1 MYFGDKCSG
10 STRVLGTCR
19 AGSIPASP
27 TMDDHIDDEDND
39 EEIDGLDEWIAI
51 IIFIGLVIFGVWVFC
66 GYLGEFL
73 RFL

>member
-1 MYFGDKCSG
+1 
-10 STRVLGTCR
+10 
-19 AGSIPASP
+19 
-27 TMDDHIDDEDND
+27 MDDHIDDEDND